1 MDLMRNLVNRTEPG
15 SFLFTWLFS
24 GFLICTSA
32 KIVLYTGVMDMSGS
46 AFIGAFLF
54 ETPFALMRSF
64 VPLSLCENI

>member
-32 KIVLYTGVMDMSGS
+32 KLGYTPGLWICQVQRSSVL
-46 AFIGAFLF
+46 F
-54 ETPFALMRSF
+54 
-64 VPLSLCENI
+64 C